1 MATALHT
8 FQGGFPCP
16 VSCNFLA
23 PSLSRGHQTV
33 AAGEESLHGAPS
45 ANNTTNR
52 QGRCNVKADSLEQI
66 YIQKLKDLYDAEKQ
80 IITALPE
87 MAKATSSSD
96 LKEAFEKHLE
106 QTNGQLM
113 RLDKILDRAGERESG
128 KTCAGMEGLL
138 KEGEELLSEQDK
150 GPALDAA
157 LIAAA
162 QSVEHYEMAGYG
174 SARTWARQLGDTQAT
189 GLLEE
194 TLEEEKQTDAD
205 LTEIAETL
213 VNPEAGGTAEEEDI
227 EEEEEE
233 KDEGDSEEDELELEE
248 EEQTI
253 ELSPDGEESDT
264 GELNVE
270 QGGKT
275 SGKTSSSARKKR
287 KS

>member
-1 MATALHT
+1 
-8 FQGGFPCP
+8 
-16 VSCNFLA
+16 
-23 PSLSRGHQTV
+23 
-33 AAGEESLHGAPS
+33 
-45 ANNTTNR
+45 
-52 QGRCNVKADSLEQI
+52 
-66 YIQKLKDLYDAEKQ
+66 
-80 IITALPE
+80 
-87 MAKATSSSD
+87 
-96 LKEAFEKHLE
+96 
-106 QTNGQLM
+106 
-113 RLDKILDRAGERESG
+113 
-128 KTCAGMEGLL
+128 
-138 KEGEELLSEQDK
+138 
-150 GPALDAA
+150 
-157 LIAAA
+157 
-162 QSVEHYEMAGYG
+162 MAGYG
-174 SARTWARQLGDTQAT
+174 SARTWARQLGDTQAA

>member
-1 MATALHT
+1 
-8 FQGGFPCP
+8 
-16 VSCNFLA
+16 
-23 PSLSRGHQTV
+23 
-33 AAGEESLHGAPS
+33 
-45 ANNTTNR
+45 
-52 QGRCNVKADSLEQI
+52 VKADSLEQI

-194 TLEEEKQTDAD
+194 TLEE
-205 LTEIAETL
+205 
-213 VNPEAGGTAEEEDI
+213 
-227 EEEEEE
+227 
-233 KDEGDSEEDELELEE
+233 
-248 EEQTI
+248 
-253 ELSPDGEESDT
+253 
-264 GELNVE
+264 
-270 QGGKT
+270 
-275 SGKTSSSARKKR
+275 
-287 KS
+287 